1 MVNPVH
7 PVGKRSLE
15 PTRIEPAAD
24 RLPLASSAVTGPA
37 APPALSAPATVVQLS
52 DAVFARQR
60 GVVPGRARNEA
71 RGERRV
77 SSAEEARAH
86 AEATSTAVR
95 RRVTLLVSA
104 RPGTVLIVVTAPV
117 AVRASRKVA
126 R

>member
-1 MVNPVH
+1 MVNPVQ

-71 RGERRV
+71 RGERRL
-77 SSAEEARAH
+77 SSAAEARAH

-95 RRVTLLVSA
+95 HGAAAAVAAQANVPAERAYALLFD
-104 RPGTVLIVVTAPV
+104 
-117 AVRASRKVA
+117 
-126 R
+126 